1 MNFKYKY
8 GLLKNENLYEE
19 SESDSSEE
27 ELYLCPRKKRKN
39 EISSI
44 KTLASSNFSDEDSYK
59 NILNHNLINYN
70 KVIKIM
76 IIGQKKSG
84 KTLFLNK
91 LLNIENKNNINE
103 IFEIKSKVIKI
114 NEDNIKLEIWDCNE
128 EFLNSPLINVYY
140 KIANGFIIIVDNNS
154 NLDFIKNQIKS
165 IQSIKSSPKFLF
177 LYNYKNNEDVSQ
189 CKEIFEQYCKNN
201 NLKLNTLNLYNISLY
216 NQIIN
221 DYLETLI

>member
-70 KVIKIM
+70 KVIKII
-76 IIGQKKSG
+76 IIG
-84 KTLFLNK
+84 
-91 LLNIENKNNINE
+91 
-103 IFEIKSKVIKI
+103 
-114 NEDNIKLEIWDCNE
+114 
-128 EFLNSPLINVYY
+128 
-140 KIANGFIIIVDNNS
+140 
-154 NLDFIKNQIKS
+154 
-165 IQSIKSSPKFLF
+165 
-177 LYNYKNNEDVSQ
+177 
-189 CKEIFEQYCKNN
+189 
-201 NLKLNTLNLYNISLY
+201 
-216 NQIIN
+216 
-221 DYLETLI
+221 